1 MNELKDITLTEVSLV
16 DAGANPVADVVLFK
30 RKNSKQEENITMT
43 NTENITDVDKNLSAP
58 DADKPVD
65 VDKNLST
72 GDKPKPDAVTIDKD
86 TMSKFESMV
95 NSLTKN
101 FNERLEK
108 IEDVELTKTVDSYA
122 LLGADTKIL
131 FDLLKTAKKSNNGS
145 YEHMIK
151 ILDDAL
157 ATVKNSGTF
166 DEIGK
171 SGYNSLSNSVD
182 AKKAKV
188 EQIAKE
194 IRKNKPQ
201 LTERQALDEAFQ
213 SHPELQF

>member
-43 NTENITDVDKNLSAP
+43 NTETLTDVDKKLSAP
-58 DADKPVD
+58 DAENTVD

-72 GDKPKPDAVTIDKD
+72 GDKPKPDAVTVDKD
-86 TMSKFESMV
+86 ALAKFETMFDTLAKRV
-95 NSLTKN
+95 N
-101 FNERLEK
+101 EHIEK
-108 IEDVELTKTVDSYA
+108 VEEVELTKIAESYA
-122 LLGADTKIL
+122 ILGVETKELVDL
-131 FDLLKTAKKSNNGS
+131 FKTAKTADNGA
-145 YEHMIK
+145 YERMIK
-151 ILDDAL
+151 ILDSAL
-157 ATVKNSGTF
+157 ASVKKTGTF

-171 SGYNSLSNSVD
+171 CGCNSLSNSAD
-182 AKKAKV
+182 TKKAKV